1 MRPKWTRVVA
11 AAVALLLV
19 AVMLLSL
26 IAPYI
31 G

>member
-31 G
+31 